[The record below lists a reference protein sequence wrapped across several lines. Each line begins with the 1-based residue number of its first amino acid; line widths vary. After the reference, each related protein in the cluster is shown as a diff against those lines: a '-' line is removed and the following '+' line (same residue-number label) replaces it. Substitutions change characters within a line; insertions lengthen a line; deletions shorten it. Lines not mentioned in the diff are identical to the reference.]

1 MFQVCVIAIAGVF
14 ASLII
19 KKDKPEFSVIIIMLI
34 GFYIALRVMSLLGNL
49 MEEIGQWQT
58 LIGDNSVY
66 VSLLMKLIGITYL
79 CEFAANLCRDSGHM
93 ALGSHIELFGKVAVM
108 VAGFPV
114 VKIMVEMLEG
124 IMG

>member
-1 MFQVCVIAIAGVF
+1 MFQICIIAIAGVF

-19 KKDKPEFSVIIIMLI
+19 KKDKPEYSAIIIMLI
-34 GFYIALRVMSLLGNL
+34 GFYIALRVMALLGNL
-49 MEEIGQWQT
+49 LEEISKWQT

-66 VSLLMKLIGITYL
+66 LSLLMKLIGITYL
-79 CEFAANLCRDSGHM
+79 CEFAANLCKDSGHG

-108 VAGFPV
+108 VAGFPI

-124 IMG
+124 IMK

>member
-1 MFQVCVIAIAGVF
+1 MFQICIIAIAGVF

-19 KKDKPEFSVIIIMLI
+19 KKDKPEYSAIIIMLI
-34 GFYIALRVMSLLGNL
+34 GFYIALRVMALLGNL
-49 MEEIGQWQT
+49 IEEISKWQT

-66 VSLLMKLIGITYL
+66 LSLLMKLIGITYL
-79 CEFAANLCRDSGHM
+79 CEFAANLCKDSGHG

-108 VAGFPV
+108 VAGFPI

-124 IMG
+124 IMK

>member
-19 KKDKPEFSVIIIMLI
+19 KKDKPEYSTMIIMLI
-34 GFYIALRVMSLLGNL
+34 GFYIALRVMTMLGNL
-49 MEEIGQWQT
+49 LDEIGKWQT

-108 VAGFPV
+108 VAGFPI
-114 VKIMVEMLEG
+114 VKIMVEMLED

>member
-1 MFQVCVIAIAGVF
+1 VIAIAGVF

>member
-19 KKDKPEFSVIIIMLI
+19 KRDKPEYSTMIIMLI
-34 GFYIALRVMSLLGNL
+34 GFYIALRVMTMLGNL
-49 MEEIGQWQT
+49 VDEISKWQS

-66 VSLLMKLIGITYL
+66 VALLMKLIGITYL

-108 VAGFPV
+108 VAGFPI
-114 VKIMVEMLEG
+114 VKIMVEMLED

>member
-1 MFQVCVIAIAGVF
+1 MAIAGVF

-19 KKDKPEFSVIIIMLI
+19 KKDKPEYSSLIIMLI
-34 GFYIALRVMSLLGNL
+34 GFYIALRVVTMMGSL
-49 MEEIGQWQT
+49 MEEIEKWQT

-66 VSLLMKLIGITYL
+66 VSLLLKLIGITYL
-79 CEFAANLCRDSGHM
+79 CEFAANLCKDSGHT
-93 ALGSHIELFGKVAVM
+93 ALGNHIELFGKVAVM

-124 IMG
+124 IME

>member
-19 KKDKPEFSVIIIMLI
+19 KKDKPEYSTMIIMLI
-34 GFYIALRVMSLLGNL
+34 GFYIALRVMTMLGNL
-49 MEEIGQWQT
+49 LDEIGKWQT

-108 VAGFPV
+108 VAGFPI
-114 VKIMVEMLEG
+114 VKIMVEMLEDIIG
-124 IMG
+124 

>member
-93 ALGSHIELFGKVAVM
+93 ALGSHIELFGKAAVM

>member
-79 CEFAANLCRDSGHM
+79 CEFAANLCKDSGHM

>member
-49 MEEIGQWQT
+49 MEEIGQWQM

>member
-1 MFQVCVIAIAGVF
+1 VIAIAGIF

-19 KKDKPEFSVIIIMLI
+19 KKDKPEYSALIIMLI
-34 GFYIALRVMSLLGNL
+34 GFYIAIRVMTMIGNL
-49 MEEIGQWQT
+49 MEEISSWQS

-66 VSLLMKLIGITYL
+66 VSLLLKLIGITYL
-79 CEFAANLCRDSGHM
+79 CEFASNLCRDTGHF
-93 ALGSHIELFGKVAVM
+93 ALGNHIELFGKVAVM

-114 VKIMVEMLEG
+114 VKIMVEMLED